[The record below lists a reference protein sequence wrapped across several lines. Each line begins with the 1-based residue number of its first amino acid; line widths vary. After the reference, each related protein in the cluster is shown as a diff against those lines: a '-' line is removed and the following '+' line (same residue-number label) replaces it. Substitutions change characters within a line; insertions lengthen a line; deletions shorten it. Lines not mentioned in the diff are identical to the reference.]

1 MMPKGACHAAAATAA
16 GLSGASH
23 GGPSSS
29 PLSMLSAVSV
39 VVDDLEAVDGE
50 GSDMARLR
58 LSEAGLVV
66 VVVRPALRT
75 EFGLGPLPLL
85 RETEG
90 RRGRE
95 GGEMPG
101 Y

>member
-29 PLSMLSAVSV
+29 PLSMLSAVSAV

-66 VVVRPALRT
+66 VVRPALRT

-85 RETEG
+85 REREG